1 MKNVY
6 QSVFPALWLAWL
18 IYWWIASS
26 GAKRT
31 VRLESVGSRL
41 AHVLP
46 LTVAALLMALPR
58 VGIPLLDERYIPW
71 SPIVYWSAAAL
82 TAAGLL
88 FSVWARVHL
97 GRNWSGT
104 VTVKEEHA
112 LITTGPYALVRHP
125 IYTGILAGFAGS
137 ALALGQWRGVIGLA
151 IATAGLWRKWRLEES
166 WMQETFGDAY
176 STYRKRVRAIIPYV
190 L

>member
-1 MKNVY
+1 MRIVYHNVF
-6 QSVFPALWLAWL
+6 SVLWLAWL

-26 GAKRT
+26 GTKRT

-46 LTVAALLMALPR
+46 LVFAALLLALPGLG
-58 VGIPLLDERYIPW
+58 VPPLEERFIPW
-71 SPIVYWSAAAL
+71 APAIFWSGAAL

-104 VTVKEEHA
+104 VTVKEEHS
-112 LITTGPYALVRHP
+112 LVTTGPYALVRHP
-125 IYTGILAGFAGS
+125 IYTGILTGFAGS
-137 ALALGQWRGVIGLA
+137 ALALGQWRGLLGLA
-151 IATAGLWRKWRLEES
+151 IATVGLWRKWRLEER
-166 WMQETFGDAY
+166 WMQETFSETYTA
-176 STYRKRVRAIIPYV
+176 YRKRVRAIIPFV
-190 L
+190 I